1 MLHRNSGHSWGGGKP
16 GLSLASWKQKS
27 KVTVEVFMSWYSD
40 ECLAEIANLE
50 ETDLGMREVKS
61 GNNKS
66 KDVDR
71 SWCRAGT

>member
-1 MLHRNSGHSWGGGKP
+1 
-16 GLSLASWKQKS
+16 
-27 KVTVEVFMSWYSD
+27 MSWYSD

-66 KDVDR
+66 KDVDQAAR
-71 SWCRAGT
+71 ISGKV